1 VVVWGRLSGSVYAGV
16 GENSLGEKAVVCA
29 LQLSPAL
36 LSIGK
41 QLTRSPAADSNPDV
55 VPEMASVQD
64 NQIVAEPWK

>member
-1 VVVWGRLSGSVYAGV
+1 VVVWGRLSGTVYAGV
-16 GENSLGEKAVVCA
+16 GENGLGEKAVVCA

-41 QLTRSPAADSNPDV
+41 QMTRSPATGSNPEI